1 MTTSNE
7 ECCICLETLV
17 EDHVTKLPCDHT
29 LHTKCIRD
37 YAKSLDNKDEMP
49 CPLCRQEVIIVLE
62 EEQPPTQP
70 IACTTYLY
78 CTFAMTPVVI
88 ALFIIVSLKYSLW

>member
-7 ECCICLETLV
+7 ECCICLETLI

-37 YAKSLDNKDEMP
+37 YAKSLDNQDEMP
-49 CPLCRQEVIIVLE
+49 CPLCRKEVIIVLE
-62 EEQPPTQP
+62 EEQPPAQP
-70 IACTTYLY
+70 IVCSSCVYSVLIMA
-78 CTFAMTPVVI
+78 PV
-88 ALFIIVSLKYSLW
+88 ALAVFLIVSWTYSLW